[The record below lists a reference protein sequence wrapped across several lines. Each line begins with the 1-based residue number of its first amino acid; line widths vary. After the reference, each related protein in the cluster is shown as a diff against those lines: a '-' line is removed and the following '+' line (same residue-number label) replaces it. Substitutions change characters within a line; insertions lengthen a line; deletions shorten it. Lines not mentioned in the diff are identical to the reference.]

1 MLQSQ
6 LLTLSA
12 ILAPFL
18 PDLSL
23 LGGVLGR
30 VVYPPMAAPRLDEIP
45 VCDLFETALLLAI
58 YIDILV
64 YSLYQSAMFAVK
76 RALKLNN
83 SEATLMSK
91 HAGFRRVIY
100 NMGISL
106 RTQMY
111 GEAKSSDAKVI
122 AGIKKVLTNHV
133 KKRQKFTWMN
143 ELSSKVYQSAL
154 QDLQT
159 AFIRYRQ
166 GLAKHP
172 TFVSKKDGQSFTV
185 YDGNGKVVVGA
196 GSKIKIPTLG
206 TFSLYEPL
214 VEGYATQTF
223 TVSREGSRWYV
234 SFCVDAGRLLVNQ
247 SLGAVGID
255 VGVKAFAT
263 LSDEQVFDAPKPLK
277 QAKTKLAQ
285 LQRKAS
291 RQVKGSGSQRKTY
304 DKIRW
309 LHARVSSIR
318 RDFLHKLTTYL
329 AKTFKTIKVEDLNVS
344 GMMANHKLA
353 GAIADLGFYE
363 FKRQLM
369 YKCQMYGA
377 NLVLVN
383 QWFPSSKTCSNCGN
397 IQLMPLSERVYSCCN
412 CGMVKD
418 RDLNASL
425 NILRWEPQALRG

>member
-1 MLQSQ
+1 
-6 LLTLSA
+6 
-12 ILAPFL
+12 
-18 PDLSL
+18 
-23 LGGVLGR
+23 
-30 VVYPPMAAPRLDEIP
+30 
-45 VCDLFETALLLAI
+45 
-58 YIDILV
+58 
-64 YSLYQSAMFAVK
+64 MFAVK

-91 HAGFRRVIY
+91 HAGFRRVVY
-100 NMGISL
+100 NMGLCL

-111 GEAKSSDAKVI
+111 GEAKFSDAKVI

-133 KKRQKFTWMN
+133 KKRPEFAWMK

-159 AFIRYRQ
+159 AFTRYRK

-172 TFVSKKDGQSFTV
+172 NFASRKDGQSFTV
-185 YDGNGKVVVGA
+185 YDGNGKVVVGT
-196 GSKIKIPTLG
+196 GSNIKIPTLG
-206 TFSLYEPL
+206 TFRLHEPL
-214 VEGYATQTF
+214 TEGYVTQTF
-223 TVSREGSRWYV
+223 IVSREGARWYV
-234 SFCVDAGRLLVNQ
+234 SFGVDADRLPENQ
-247 SLGAVGID
+247 LRNAVGID
-255 VGVKAFAT
+255 VGVKVFAT
-263 LSDEQVFDAPKPLK
+263 LSTSQVFDAPKPLRR
-277 QAKTKLAQ
+277 AKTKLAQ

-291 RQVKGSGSQRKTY
+291 RQLKGSANQRKTY
-304 DKIRW
+304 DRVRR

-329 AKTFKTIKVEDLNVS
+329 AKTFKTIKIEDLNIS

-363 FKRQLM
+363 FKRQLI

-377 NLVLVN
+377 NLVLVD
-383 QWFPSSKTCSNCGN
+383 QWFPSSKTCSDCGN
-397 IQLMPLSERVYSCCN
+397 IQLMPLSERVYICCN

-425 NILRWEPQALRG
+425 NILRWKLTACEG